1 MNTMRRG
8 GWHWKRFLE
17 EEHLCSTA
25 WYPRSSSVGARLSDR
40 SRRPGRR
47 PRLRRLQ
54 SAEGLDECNEN
65 GTPPPE
71 GKPDA
76 LDERSTPHA
85 RKQEQNRRP
94 ERSRRQICARPTRT
108 RGRASVRLVDRTI
121 HAIRNPFVGV
131 SERPPK
137 STQFELRWIKTRWRK
152 RAIKSA
158 GENRGRTRI
167 GLNI

>member
-8 GWHWKRFLE
+8 GGIGSVFLKKNTF
-17 EEHLCSTA
+17 LDGLVSSFFVGGRATL
-25 WYPRSSSVGARLSDR
+25 RSFTSSGTSLVYGVS
-40 SRRPGRR
+40 
-47 PRLRRLQ
+47 